1 MDHFI
6 NLDRLPDG
14 LEFPPDLKERI
25 EFDSGV
31 RKLIFHGYMS
41 KTDFDRLSQ
50 LTNDWGFRR
59 RLEELF
65 RLCIPEEPVRCRG
78 VGRFLGVFARMFTLG

>member
-25 EFDSGV
+25 EFDSV
-31 RKLIFHGYMS
+31 SLR
-41 KTDFDRLSQ
+41 
-50 LTNDWGFRR
+50 
-59 RLEELF
+59 
-65 RLCIPEEPVRCRG
+65 
-78 VGRFLGVFARMFTLG
+78 